1 MDFVVVAKKG
11 VADSITV
18 LSRKRWKNYGAAIVA
33 WLAAPDSLIRVYQ
46 RLISP
51 LLGPHCRFT
60 PTCSSYGIEALRRFG
75 VIKGSWLTVKRVLK
89 CHPLHPGGDD
99 PVPPGP
105 FDTREH

>member
-1 MDFVVVAKKG
+1 M
-11 VADSITV
+11 
-18 LSRKRWKNYGAAIVA
+18 LSRKRWKNYGAATVA
-33 WLAAPDSLIRVYQ
+33 WLAALIALIRVYQ

-99 PVPPGP
+99 PVPPG
-105 FDTREH
+105 TI

>member
-1 MDFVVVAKKG
+1 M
-11 VADSITV
+11 
-18 LSRKRWKNYGAAIVA
+18 LSRKRWKNYGAATVA
-33 WLAAPDSLIRVYQ
+33 WLAGPRVYQ

>member
-1 MDFVVVAKKG
+1 M
-11 VADSITV
+11 
-18 LSRKRWKNYGAAIVA
+18 LSRKRWKNYGAATVA
-33 WLAAPDSLIRVYQ
+33 WLAGLIALIRVYQ

-105 FDTREH
+105 I

>member
-1 MDFVVVAKKG
+1 MAPPLSPG
-11 VADSITV
+11 SRV
-18 LSRKRWKNYGAAIVA
+18 LIA
-33 WLAAPDSLIRVYQ
+33 LIRVYQ

-99 PVPPGP
+99 PVPPGLATQS
-105 FDTREH
+105 FSHRFAVRVFHDLASLGAG

>member
-1 MDFVVVAKKG
+1 MAPPLSPG
-11 VADSITV
+11 SRV
-18 LSRKRWKNYGAAIVA
+18 LIA
-33 WLAAPDSLIRVYQ
+33 LIRVYQ

-89 CHPLHPGGDD
+89 CHPLLHPGGDD

>member
-1 MDFVVVAKKG
+1 M
-11 VADSITV
+11 
-18 LSRKRWKNYGAAIVA
+18 LSRKRWKNYGAATVA
-33 WLAAPDSLIRVYQ
+33 WLAVLIALIRVYQ